1 MSPRR
6 PRVPRVDPATG
17 APRRA
22 AQDAAVEPTTAPQ
35 EPAAEPRGADSRPAP
50 SEDAGTPAAPSPS
63 AAPGT
68 GQGDGS
74 APSAEPER
82 PATAEVID
90 LQRAQDR
97 RQGGQAAPEH
107 AAGSHA
113 AGSHAAGTQP
123 VEDRRAGVNAAR
135 PAASSPAR
143 PAARRPR
150 PAPRRAL
157 SPVAMA
163 ARRRAPLPDP
173 VPARQIT
180 GRSLLVVA
188 VLLVAAVLVAPT
200 LRAFLNQQLEIAAAE
215 EEIAA
220 MQAQR
225 EDYEERIRLWDDPGY
240 VTQQARE
247 RLELVM
253 PGETLYSV
261 TGVPEEAPRDPR
273 PEAPAGEPVNTRLPW
288 AEGLWDSAVRAG
300 LE

>member
-35 EPAAEPRGADSRPAP
+35 DPAAEPPRADSRPAP
-50 SEDAGTPAAPSPS
+50 AEAAGAPAAPSVP

-97 RQGGQAAPEH
+97 RQGGPAAPEH

-113 AGSHAAGTQP
+113 TGTRP
-123 VEDRRAGVNAAR
+123 VEDRRAGANAAR

-157 SPVAMA
+157 SPAAMA

-273 PEAPAGEPVNTRLPW
+273 PEAPAGEPVNTHLPW